1 VSYLQ
6 DAMLCLGVYY
16 TPARILSLGTS
27 SGKTGLHFFA
37 ANPPFIGDDMTTT
50 PQPLWSDER
59 IEDEMCGYV
68 HDPHY
73 IDGAEIVA
81 HAMRDEYE
89 AELLELSGALVARIT
104 ELIRLRNASAA
115 ALGWI
120 EEYYPASVFDGSSG
134 DEGPVRIVAIRENLR
149 QALRQLKEREP

>member
-1 VSYLQ
+1 MSYLL

-16 TPARILSLGTS
+16 TPARILTLGTS
-27 SGKTGLHFFA
+27 SGKSLPAFIY
-37 ANPPFIGDDMTTT
+37 ANPPFLGDDMNT
-50 PQPLWSDER
+50 PEPLWSDER
-59 IEDEMCGYV
+59 IEDEMCSYV

-104 ELIRLRNASAA
+104 ELIQLRNASAA